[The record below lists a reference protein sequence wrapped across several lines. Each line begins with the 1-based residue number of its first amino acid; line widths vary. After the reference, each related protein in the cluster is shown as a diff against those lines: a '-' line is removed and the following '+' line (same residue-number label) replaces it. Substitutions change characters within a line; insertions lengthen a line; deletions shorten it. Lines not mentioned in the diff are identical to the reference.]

1 MPSYLQIIQVKGQ
14 RMTVARDEQDEGVLE
29 RGGRADAAG
38 ALVDTLRTAGA

>member
-29 RGGRADAAG
+29 RGVGRMR
-38 ALVDTLRTAGA
+38 LVLSSTP